1 MAVSQADVI
10 SRVVIGGIKSIQR
23 GTANL
28 PGASSTAT
36 VTISPVD
43 MSKTELRYLSNST
56 QDANASGSG
65 GGTTVGFC
73 SITLS
78 SPTTILVAG
87 STSSNGS
94 RSVSW
99 ELTEYY

>member
-10 SRVVIGGIKSIQR
+10 SRVVTGGIKSIQR

-28 PGASSTAT
+28 PANSSSAT
-36 VTISPVD
+36 VTIAPVD
-43 MSKTELRYLSNST
+43 MSKTELRYLSNTT
-56 QDANASGSG
+56 QSASGSG
-65 GGTTVGFC
+65 GSTDVGFC
-73 SITLS
+73 SINLS
-78 SPTTILVAG
+78 SPTTIFVAG
-87 STSSNGS
+87 NTSSNGN